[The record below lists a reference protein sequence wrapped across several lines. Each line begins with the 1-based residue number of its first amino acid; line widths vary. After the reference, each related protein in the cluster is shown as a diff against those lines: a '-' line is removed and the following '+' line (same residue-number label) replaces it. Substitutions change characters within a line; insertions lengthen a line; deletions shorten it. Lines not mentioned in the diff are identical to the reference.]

1 MRMAS
6 SRRVT
11 PRRGD
16 LAGEHRLAE
25 RGLHERLGGEV
36 VDLVR
41 AVLARAS
48 SIIDDLVEQVA
59 GDERRSGPGGGRCA
73 RSSPSSERRTM
84 PMTS

>member
-11 PRRGD
+11 PEAGD

-25 RGLHERLGGEV
+25 RGLHERLGGQV
-36 VDLVR
+36 VDLVG
-41 AVLARAS
+41 AVVAEQLDHR
-48 SIIDDLVEQVA
+48 DLVEQVA
-59 GDERRSGPGGGRCA
+59 GHDLDVRSWRWA
-73 RSSPSSERRTM
+73 MRSKFTVLDRRTM